1 MSSTH
6 LSLNVHVIFSTKNR
20 EPCLEREWLSRLHE
34 YLGGTLRNQDVIPL
48 AAGGVWD
55 HVHLLMGLRSTHR
68 LSDIMR
74 EVKSESSRWLREQF
88 SLPGFAG
95 QEGYGA
101 ISVSPSHL
109 EDVRRYVLSQEE
121 HHRVRT
127 FQEEY
132 RGLLEKCGIPFK
144 EEYLW

>member
-1 MSSTH
+1 
-6 LSLNVHVIFSTKNR
+6 
-20 EPCLEREWLSRLHE
+20 
-34 YLGGTLRNQDVIPL
+34 
-48 AAGGVWD
+48 
-55 HVHLLMGLRSTHR
+55 MGLRSTHR

-74 EVKSESSRWLREQF
+74 EVKSESSRWLKDTFGLQN
-88 SLPGFAG
+88 FAW

-109 EDVRRYVLSQEE
+109 EDVGEYVLSQEE

-132 RGLLEKCGIPFK
+132 RSLLEKCGIEFK
-144 EEYLW
+144 EEHLW